1 MENNIAVALH
11 QEAMDL
17 YDFGKIGKAKGGSE
31 AAYLESIKK
40 AFILDLEAALLI
52 QNVAG
57 EEIRHAA
64 YPRSAGWLAY
74 KCNKYLE
81 AKQLALLGLSHKETL
96 DDYETSKL
104 EDLLK
109 AATKKIK
116 ALHLKEETKENSTFA
131 IVTSADIDTKYLQIR
146 PLGDKNYQKVKVD
159 ADRII
164 QIARLFLGQTVK
176 IEMKKDKEGQ
186 MVLQDIRRAA

>member
-17 YDFGKIGKAKGGSE
+17 YDFGKIKKAKGGSE
-31 AAYLESIKK
+31 EAYLQDMKK

-57 EEIRHAA
+57 EEQRHAA

-74 KCNKYLE
+74 KCGRFLE
-81 AKQLALLGLSHKETL
+81 AKQLALLGLSHKTNI
-96 DDYETSKL
+96 DNYEILKL
-104 EDLLK
+104 EDLLI
-109 AATKKIK
+109 ATNKKIK
-116 ALHLKEETKENSTFA
+116 ELDLKEEVFNNSTFA
-131 IVTSADIDTKYLQIR
+131 VVTSADIDTKILQIR
-146 PLGDKNYQKVKVD
+146 PIGHQSYQQIKVA

-164 QIARLFLGQTVK
+164 QIARLFLGQTVE
-176 IEMKKDKEGQ
+176 IDLKKDKQGQ
-186 MVLQDIRRAA
+186 MTLHNIRRAA